1 MSSFRLRIRNARQLV
16 QVCAN
21 GETAKVGPAQD
32 DVAIIEDGAVIVDNE
47 GRIAAVGTTASV
59 DAWVAAQS
67 QPVTFA
73 KDFDATGLCVLPG
86 LVDGHTHP
94 VWSGSRVDEFAMK
107 LAGATYM
114 EVHAMGGGI
123 GRTVRCTKASS
134 ETELSELLMKRL
146 DRMLKCGTTL
156 AEAKSGYGLETET
169 EIKMLK
175 VLHKASQAHTIDLV
189 ATYLGGHSVP
199 EGMSAA
205 EATEDIVRKQ
215 IPAIIEAKKAGLVNP
230 EFIDV
235 FCEKGVFEYDDTK
248 TILEAG
254 AAAGMKINFHGD
266 ELNPMDSGKLCMCV
280 QAHAASHLEML
291 DTANIAAMKQA
302 STYAVLLPTTMY
314 ILKLQS
320 PPARELIAHG
330 VPVALGSDYNPN
342 AHCLSMPLTMHMAC
356 CLMKM
361 TMKEALVG
369 ATINAAGSANRAS
382 THGSIEVGKF
392 GDLVVLDA
400 PQWEHIIYEMADP
413 PIQHVIKNG
422 HFVVSHNQKLA

>member
-1 MSSFRLRIRNARQLV
+1 MHFRLRIRNAKQLV
-16 QVCAN
+16 QVCSQN
-21 GETAKVGPAQD
+21 EKAKRGADQD
-32 DVAIIEDGAVIVDNE
+32 DVAVIENGALVVDDH
-47 GRIAAVGTTASV
+47 GKFVAVGTTAEV
-59 DAWVAAQS
+59 DEWVRQQP
-67 QPVTFA
+67 QPVTFDS
-73 KDFDATGLCVLPG
+73 DFDATGLCVLPG

-123 GRTVRCTKASS
+123 NSTVRLTRASS
-134 ETELSELLMKRL
+134 EEELYSLLKKRL
-146 DRMLKCGTTL
+146 DRMLKCGTTVV
-156 AEAKSGYGLETET
+156 EAKSGYGLETDT

-175 VLHKASQAHTIDLV
+175 VLETASKNHAIDIV

-199 EGMSAA
+199 DGMTAA
-205 EATEDIVRKQ
+205 QATEDIVKKQ
-215 IPAIIEAKKAGLVNP
+215 IPALVQAKKDGLINP
-230 EFIDV
+230 YFIDV

-254 AAAGMKINFHGD
+254 KEAGLKINFHGD
-266 ELNPMDSGKLCMCV
+266 ELHPMNSGKLCMCL

-291 DTANIAAMKQA
+291 DSANIQAMADA
-302 STYAVLLPTTMY
+302 STFAVLLPTTMY

-320 PPARELIAHG
+320 PPARELIKQNVA
-330 VPVALGSDYNPN
+330 VALGSDYNPN

-369 ATINAAGSANRAS
+369 ATINAAASVDRAD
-382 THGSIEVGKF
+382 THGSIEVGKCA
-392 GDLVVLDA
+392 DLLVLDA
-400 PQWEHIIYEMADP
+400 PQWEHLIYEMADP
-413 PIQHVIKNG
+413 PIQHVLKNG
-422 HFVVSHNQKLA
+422 KFVVSHGQLL

>member
-21 GETAKVGPAQD
+21 NEKAKCGPAQD
-32 DVAIIEDGAVIVDNE
+32 DVAVIEDGAVVVDNS
-47 GRIAAVGTTASV
+47 GRIVAVGTTDVV
-59 DAWVAAQS
+59 DAWVAAQP

-73 KDFDATGLCVLPG
+73 NDFDATGRCVLPG

-134 ETELSELLMKRL
+134 EAELSELLTKRL

-175 VLHKASQAHTIDLV
+175 VLHKASQEHAIDLV

-199 EGMSAA
+199 EGMTAA
-205 EATEDIVRKQ
+205 EATVDIVRNQ
-215 IPAIIEAKKAGLVNP
+215 IPAILEAQKAGLVNP

-235 FCEKGVFEYDDTK
+235 FCEKGVFEYEDTK

-254 AAAGMKINFHGD
+254 AKAGMKINFHGD
-266 ELNPMDSGKLCMCV
+266 ELNPMESGKLCMCV

-291 DTANIAAMKQA
+291 DTANIVAMKNA
-302 STYAVLLPTTMY
+302 STFAVLLPTTMY
-314 ILKLQS
+314 ILKLRS

-356 CLMKM
+356 CLMGM

-369 ATINAAGSANRAS
+369 ATINAAGSANRAAS
-382 THGSIEVGKF
+382 HGSIEVGKV
-392 GDLVVLDA
+392 GDLLVLDA
-400 PQWEHIIYEMADP
+400 PQWEHLIYEMADP
-413 PIQHVIKNG
+413 PIEHVIKNG
-422 HFVVSHNQKLA
+422 HFVVSHNQKL

>member
-1 MSSFRLRIRNARQLV
+1 MSCFRLRIRNARQLV
-16 QVCAN
+16 QVCSKQERFKSGA
-21 GETAKVGPAQD
+21 AQD
-32 DVAIIEDGAVIVDNE
+32 DIALIEGGAVVVSQD
-47 GRIAAVGTTASV
+47 GRIAAVGTNEQVEAWLQKQPQPVSFEKDV
-59 DAWVAAQS
+59 DATDKV
-67 QPVTFA
+67 
-73 KDFDATGLCVLPG
+73 VLPG

-134 ETELSELLMKRL
+134 EEELSQFLKKRL

-156 AEAKSGYGLETET
+156 VEAKSGYGLETET
-169 EIKMLK
+169 ELKMLK
-175 VLHKASQAHTIDLV
+175 VLHKASKEHQIDLV

-199 EGMSAA
+199 EGMTAA
-205 EATEDIVRKQ
+205 EATLDIVQKQ
-215 IPAIIEAKKAGLVNP
+215 IPAIIQAKKDDLVNP

-254 AAAGMKINFHGD
+254 AKAGMKINFHGD
-266 ELNPMDSGKLCMCV
+266 ELHPMDSGKLCMCV

-291 DTANIAAMKQA
+291 DTANIKAMKEA
-302 STYAVLLPTTMY
+302 STFAVLLPTTMY
-314 ILKLQS
+314 ILKLCS
-320 PPARELIAHG
+320 PPARELIKNG

-356 CLMKM
+356 CLMGM

-369 ATINAAGSANRAS
+369 ATINAAGSANRAE

-392 GDLVVLDA
+392 GDLLVLDA
-400 PQWEHIIYEMADP
+400 PQWEHLIYEMADP
-413 PIQHVIKNG
+413 PIEHVIKNG
-422 HFVVSHNQKLA
+422 RIVVSNNQLLV